1 MEPSPPSV
9 DVPTDAEGPVPQVS
23 VLMSVYNGELY
34 LAEAIESVLAQSL
47 SDFEF
52 LIHDDGSTDG
62 SWAILQDFAARDA
75 RIRLSQGANVG
86 VAAAVNGLLKRARA
100 ELIARMDADD
110 ICMPDRFALQV
121 AQLRAMPD
129 LDVLGSAYFL
139 MDEKKRPIMPIKMLQ
154 SHEEI
159 DQNNLRGSVSIHQP
173 TVMFRRSSILAVGG
187 YDPSFRSA
195 QDVDLWLRVAEHGK
209 LANMTEIGLKYRMH
223 SGSISSARRT
233 EQAANVRRAC
243 DAAKA
248 RRGVEAPFDYK
259 PWRMGED
266 RASKIEFYRRY
277 AWQAW
282 GNGFRDTW
290 RHYAL
295 MALRMDPFAPESWN
309 LLLTGWL
316 KRPKARAGRG

>member
-1 MEPSPPSV
+1 MEPSPPSA
-9 DVPTDAEGPVPQVS
+9 DVTTDAEGPVPQVS

-75 RIRLSQGANVG
+75 RIRLSQDANVG
-86 VAAAVNGLLKRARA
+86 VAAAVNGLLARARA

-110 ICMPDRFALQV
+110 ICMPDRFARQV
-121 AQLRAMPD
+121 ARFHAEPD
-129 LDVLGSAYFL
+129 LDVLGMACL
-139 MDEKKRPIMPIKMLQ
+139 QIDEAGRPMLIT
-154 SHEEI
+154 SPHEDHATI
-159 DQNNLRGSVSIHQP
+159 DDLNLRGLCAMDHP
-173 TVMFRRSSILAVGG
+173 AVMFRRSTILSVGG

-195 QDVDLWLRVAEHGK
+195 QDLDLWLRVAEYGK
-209 LANMTEIGLKYRMH
+209 LANMQEIGIKYRLH
-223 SGSISSARRT
+223 ASSISGANRDQ
-233 EQAANVRRAC
+233 QAANARRAC

-259 PWRMGED
+259 SWRMGED
-266 RASKIEFYRRY
+266 RASKIDFYRRY

-295 MALRMDPFAPESWN
+295 KALRMDPFAPENWN

-316 KRPKARAGRG
+316 KRPKAKVGRG